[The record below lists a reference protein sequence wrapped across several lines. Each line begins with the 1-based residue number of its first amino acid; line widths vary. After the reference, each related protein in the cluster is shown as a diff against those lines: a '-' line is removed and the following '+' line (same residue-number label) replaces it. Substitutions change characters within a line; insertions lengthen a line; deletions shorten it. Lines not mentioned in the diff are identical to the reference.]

1 MGGKHE
7 YGVEAPFLCFD
18 NDKFERGG
26 FFVVGIFF
34 CLYASIWRLASG
46 ENMYVTSCA
55 GIPYFLYI
63 EMSAS
68 VCIIIMILHLISWKY
83 HIFHIRLHISTYISA
98 IVTRFFPRISIALS
112 FIRSWT

>member
-34 CLYASIWRLASG
+34 VYMRAFGVLQVGKIC
-46 ENMYVTSCA
+46 T
-55 GIPYFLYI
+55 
-63 EMSAS
+63 
-68 VCIIIMILHLISWKY
+68 LHLVLGY
-83 HIFHIRLHISTYISA
+83 PTFCT
-98 IVTRFFPRISIALS
+98 
-112 FIRSWT
+112 